1 MWRRHIHLRPSTSTS
16 TTSAPFLPEP
26 AVALLCHTTQAS
38 NTTVV
43 VDTERHLHRSRH
55 EQRILTMSLR
65 PQQQGYGYGTPSP
78 QPTYNGYGAPPPA
91 PQYGGYQQT
100 PPPQQ
105 QNGYGYG
112 APSGAPQHQGYPPRP
127 EYPTSNSN
135 AYTHGNYG
143 APAPPPTQAQ
153 TFGNGSPSNYTFQ
166 YSNCTGRRK
175 ALLIGINYF
184 GQRGQLRGCINDV
197 KNMSTYLNEH
207 FGYKREDM
215 VILTD
220 DQQNPMSQPTKAN
233 ILRAMHWLVKDARPN
248 DSLFFHYSGHGGQ
261 TKDLDGDE
269 EDGYDEVIYP
279 VDFRQAGHIVDDEMH
294 RIMVQP
300 LQPGVRLTAIFDSC
314 HSGSALDLPYIYS
327 TQGVLK
333 EPNLAKEAGQGL
345 LGIVSSYARGD
356 LGGMASTAMGLFKK
370 ATTGDSVYR
379 ENQRTK
385 TSPADVI
392 MWSGSKDS
400 QTSQDAQIA
409 GQATGAMS
417 WAFITAM
424 KKNPQQSYVQLLN
437 SIRDELEGKY
447 SQKPQLSCSHPL
459 NTNLLYVM

>member
-1 MWRRHIHLRPSTSTS
+1 MAFPGQNYH
-16 TTSAPFLPEP
+16 
-26 AVALLCHTTQAS
+26 
-38 NTTVV
+38 NT
-43 VDTERHLHRSRH
+43 HSY
-55 EQRILTMSLR
+55 
-65 PQQQGYGYGTPSP
+65 QQGYPPPAPAYGNYPPPQQYPPQGPPYSTPSP
-78 QPTYNGYGAPPPA
+78 QPPYNGYGGPPPQ
-91 PQYGGYQQT
+91 PYGNGYQAT
-100 PPPQQ
+100 PPPQPQ
-105 QNGYGYG
+105 YGYG
-112 APSGAPQHQGYPPRP
+112 PPP
-127 EYPTSNSN
+127 N
-135 AYTHGNYG
+135 AYNQGPPPPQPYQNYQQPPPQAYG
-143 APAPPPTQAQ
+143 RPAPPPSQQ
-153 TFGNGSPSNYTFQ
+153 QGFGHGAPSNYTFQ

-197 KNMSTYLNEH
+197 KNMSSYLNGH

-220 DQQNPMSQPTKAN
+220 DQQNQMSQPTKAN
-233 ILRAMHWLVKDARPN
+233 ILRAMHWLVKDARSN

-294 RIMVQP
+294 RIMVSP

-370 ATTGDSVYR
+370 ATTGDDTYKR
-379 ENQRTK
+379 NLRTK
-385 TSPADVI
+385 TSPADVV

-400 QTSQDAQIA
+400 QTSYVDPAFPDEPDFAFPEPAVVTMEDFAVPFQQDANIA

-417 WAFITAM
+417 WAFVTAL

-437 SIRDELEGKY
+437 SIREELEAKY

-459 NTNLLYVM
+459 GTYLFH